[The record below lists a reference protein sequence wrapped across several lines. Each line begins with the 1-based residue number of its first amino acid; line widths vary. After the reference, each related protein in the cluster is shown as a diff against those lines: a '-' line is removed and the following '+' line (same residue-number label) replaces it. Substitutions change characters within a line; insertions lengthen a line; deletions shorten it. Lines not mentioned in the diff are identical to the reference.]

1 LLRFATVLKRTV
13 NLRQHLI
20 GQLQQ
25 DLALRRKAQRL
36 TFTYKKTKAKALF
49 EIAELMGE
57 GGLRLMQRGRRR
69 RQRSA
74 VP

>member
-36 TFTYKKTKAKALF
+36 TFTHKKTEAKALF
-49 EIAELMGE
+49 EIAELVGE
-57 GGLRLMQRGRRR
+57 GGLCLMQRGRRC